1 MKYIMLKV
9 EQGEIDR
16 ELPIIFPDLFVHED
30 VFKAL
35 VRNTSPDSNLI
46 ITGVASAGFINS
58 ADIKSKCYG
67 ESTTLKKKS
76 RGQTD
81 DDRIKMLD
89 YFHGIV
95 M

>member
-9 EQGEIDR
+9 EQGDIDR
-16 ELPIIFPDLFVHED
+16 ELPIIFPDQFVHED
-30 VFKAL
+30 IFKAL
-35 VRNTSPDSNLI
+35 VRSTDPSSNLI
-46 ITGVASAGFINS
+46 ITGVVSAGFINS
-58 ADIKSKCYG
+58 ADIRSKCYG

-76 RGQTD
+76 RGQED
-81 DDRIKMLD
+81 DNRIKMMD